1 MPLLFFCFKTLL
13 LFPKNNCYFCTL
25 CFVFLAIVIWIF
37 STVACIGLTTKGFL
51 FTFMVGP
58 WNSFYIIWKGGRMLW
73 DLIYQEL
80 PAKGKAFFQC
90 WVSPTILASVTKLT
104 LKINMKCQDNF
115 CKHFFEVF
123 EKFPSW
129 SFNALSSIYINSP
142 FLNLDKTMVPLLK
155 ESAVPNATPT
165 KKTKRYC
172 QYLEEPDEISE
183 STAIK
188 FQHLP
193 SQARRKKAIAAI
205 FHEYLID
212 VYWKPINYLKRK

>member
-25 CFVFLAIVIWIF
+25 CFVFLTIVIWIF

-58 WNSFYIIWKGGRMLW
+58 WNSFYIIWKGGRMFW

-104 LKINMKCQDNF
+104 LKINMKCQNVASITGAKQIIFANIFFKFLKNF
-115 CKHFFEVF
+115 HHDH
-123 EKFPSW
+123 SMHYHQ
-129 SFNALSSIYINSP
+129 YILTVL
-142 FLNLDKTMVPLLK
+142 F
-155 ESAVPNATPT
+155 
-165 KKTKRYC
+165 
-172 QYLEEPDEISE
+172 
-183 STAIK
+183 
-188 FQHLP
+188 
-193 SQARRKKAIAAI
+193 
-205 FHEYLID
+205 
-212 VYWKPINYLKRK
+212 